1 MLRRGIADRAN
12 IGRLLATLPPLG
24 EGWEVIE
31 LVAMSSALVND
42 AAKLLSATWHEP
54 HSTGCLAA
62 VSDVAVAEQRIEAS
76 LGNPSVAAVHEGQLI
91 GYLAAP
97 PPRPPGQGVGIK
109 AAMHATAP
117 ENRRDIYRRLY
128 AHLAG
133 ELTKIGGFTH
143 TIAVN
148 CADRATVDSWF
159 ELGFG
164 MDQVR
169 GVQSLARSAVATTGS
184 TDIHVREARADDL
197 DDMVELAREVTR
209 FHAESPMLRP
219 ALSDHVFVRDELI
232 KAMASAR
239 SLVVVADLGQR
250 LGGFFQVNPDSH
262 FVDTATIGIAGVA
275 PGKRHQGVG
284 TAIVNFALDW
294 ASSSGYRFCAVE
306 WTSPNLTSDR
316 FWRGRGF
323 QPLQYKLTRRIDPRI
338 AWAHSGISYDH
349 IRPLD
354 L

>member
-1 MLRRGIADRAN
+1 M
-12 IGRLLATLPPLG
+12 
-24 EGWEVIE
+24 IE
-31 LVAMSSALVND
+31 LVPMSSALVND
-42 AAKLLSATWHEP
+42 AAKLLSATWQEP
-54 HSTGCLAA
+54 HPTGCRAV
-62 VSDVAVAEQRIEAS
+62 VSDVAVAEQRVEAA
-76 LGNPSVAAVHEGQLI
+76 LANPSVAAVHNGRLI

-97 PPRPPGQGVGIK
+97 PPRPPGQAVAIK
-109 AAMHATAP
+109 AAMHATEP
-117 ENRRDIYRRLY
+117 RQRRDIYRRLY
-128 AHLAG
+128 AQLAG
-133 ELTKIGGFTH
+133 DLTKIGGFTH

-148 CADRATVDSWF
+148 SSDRTTVDTWF

-164 MDQVR
+164 IDQVR
-169 GVQSLARSAVATTGS
+169 GVQPLRRSEGATKGS
-184 TDIHVREARADDL
+184 TGIHVREARADDL
-197 DDMVELAREVTR
+197 DEMTDLAIEVTR

-219 ALSDHVFVRDELI
+219 ALSDHGFTRGQFVT
-232 KAMASAR
+232 AMESVW
-239 SLVVVADLGQR
+239 SLVVVADLGYR

-275 PGKRHQGVG
+275 SGDRHQGVG
-284 TAIVNFALDW
+284 TAIVDFALDW
-294 ASSSGYRFCAVE
+294 ASTSGYRFCAVE

-323 QPLQYKLTRRIDPRI
+323 EPLQYKLTRRIDPRV

>member
-1 MLRRGIADRAN
+1 M
-12 IGRLLATLPPLG
+12 
-24 EGWEVIE
+24 IE
-31 LVAMSSALVND
+31 LVPLSSAMVND
-42 AAKLLSATWHEP
+42 AAKLLSATWQEP
-54 HSTGCLAA
+54 HPTGCVAE
-62 VSDVAVAEQRIEAS
+62 VGDIAVAEQRIIAS
-76 LGNPSVAAVHEGQLI
+76 LANPSVAAVQDGQLV

-109 AAMHATAP
+109 TAMHATAVK
-117 ENRRDIYRRLY
+117 NRRDIYRHLY

-133 ELTKIGGFTH
+133 ELIKIGAFTH

-148 CADRATVDSWF
+148 CADRATVDTWF

-164 MDQVR
+164 LDQVR
-169 GVQSLARSAVATTGS
+169 GVQSLRRSALATNGA
-184 TDIHVREARADDL
+184 TDLQVRAARVDDL
-197 DDMVELAREVTR
+197 DQLVGLAREVTR

-219 ALSDHVFVRDELI
+219 ALSDHDFVREELI
-232 KAMASAR
+232 KGIEAAD

-250 LGGFFQVNPDSH
+250 LAGFFQLNPDNH
-262 FVDTATIGIAGVA
+262 FVDTARIGIAGVG
-275 PGKRHQGVG
+275 PSERHQGVG
-284 TAIVNFALDW
+284 TAILDFAMDW
-294 ASSSGYRFCAVE
+294 ASRVGFRFCAVE

-316 FWRGRGF
+316 FWRSRGF

-354 L
+354 I